1 MPLLLGYRAVWLYCH
16 IYGYLA
22 VFAPSSHLWLQGYN
36 CLRSAVYQTAGLILG
51 CPIVVSQTIGLSP
64 TQVFLFGSCVLLN
77 VGEPGTFSR
86 PYALGVA
93 VSQAVEVIALSCA
106 SMSCNHHDLW
116 RSITLKNGSPNYL
129 FIMFGLRK
137 YLLLRALYLLLG
149 SEIFSSTCFISTAS
163 YHLLTLHQKEKAVG
177 FRCGG

>member
-1 MPLLLGYRAVWLYCH
+1 MHSNPEWICTIESGGQSALPYSLATGLWSPCGRLYVKPQGFLRRKYSCSA
-16 IYGYLA
+16 LA
-22 VFAPSSHLWLQGYN
+22 
-36 CLRSAVYQTAGLILG
+36 
-51 CPIVVSQTIGLSP
+51 
-64 TQVFLFGSCVLLN
+64 SCLN